1 MKQSVALQIE
11 YLVHQGMQQVDA
23 AMQCMDACT
32 HVTEPDAQLLMHATF
47 AAACA
52 VNQMRVQ
59 DALDCFYHLHKAHQL
74 STVDTPG
81 ADRIAALQAHV
92 RNAIELQLAH
102 RYA

>member
-1 MKQSVALQIE
+1 MKRSVALQIE
-11 YLVHQGMQQVDA
+11 YLVHHGMQQVDA

-32 HVTEPDAQLLMHATF
+32 HMTDADSQLLMHATF

-59 DALDCFYHLHKAHQL
+59 DVLDCCRHLRLAPSGML
-74 STVDTPG
+74 DTPG